1 MRDGARAQGIFYGW
15 WVVGAFSVTTFMST
29 GVRHAVGPF
38 LKPIVADLNLDRAS
52 FSAVIALSLF
62 LYGVFMPLAGMA
74 LDRFSV
80 RIVTS
85 AGTLLLVAS
94 LILTAMVHNVWQF
107 AAVYGVLVPLGLAG
121 TGPVIASGVVAR
133 WFSRRRGTAL
143 SVLGSAS
150 MTGMSLLVP
159 AVTWLVLTHG
169 WRQTYVVIAGLIL
182 LVSLPLCLWVMRDS
196 PESVGLTADGAPPLP
211 GVAAPK
217 IERVTANE
225 ALKTLAF
232 WQLAGSFFTC
242 GFSMSLISA
251 HGIPMLTD
259 HGYTPMVASW
269 ALGVLGGSSIVFTVM
284 LGALS
289 DRFGRR
295 PVLSGI
301 YAGRIAIF
309 AGLFLIR
316 DNATALMVVAML
328 GGITLAGTGSMTSA
342 LTADIYGRFSVSSI
356 FGLIFL
362 VHQTGSALGS
372 WLAGALFEGTGGYGP
387 AFAMACGLL
396 AVAAVVALH
405 IDKDA
410 RRIWRAA
417 TVSTSS

>member
-1 MRDGARAQGIFYGW
+1 MTNRSTSIFYGW
-15 WVVGAFSVTTFMST
+15 WVVAAFAVTTFIST

-38 LKPIVADLNLDRAS
+38 LKPIVGDLGLDRAS

-62 LYGVFMPLAGMA
+62 LYGAFMPLAGMA

-80 RIVTS
+80 RVVTT
-85 AGTLLLVAS
+85 AGTVLLALSLV
-94 LILTAMVHNVWQF
+94 LTALVRDFWEF

-121 TGPVIASGVVAR
+121 TGPVVASGVVAR
-133 WFSRRRGTAL
+133 WFSKRRGTAL

-159 AVTWLVLTHG
+159 AVTWLILTTG
-169 WRQTYVVIAGLIL
+169 WRTTYMLIAGGV
-182 LVSLPLCLWVMRDS
+182 LVLVLPLCLWVVRDS
-196 PESVGLTADGAPPLP
+196 PESVGLAADGATPRVGATP
-211 GVAAPK
+211 A
-217 IERVTANE
+217 ERVTAAE
-225 ALKTLAF
+225 ALQTLAF

-242 GFSMSLISA
+242 GFSMSLLSA

-259 HGYTPMVASW
+259 HGYSPMFASW
-269 ALGVLGGSSIVFTVM
+269 ALGVLGGSSIGFTVM
-284 LGALS
+284 LGALG

-295 PVLSGI
+295 PVLAGI

-316 DNATALMVVAML
+316 DDPVAILAVAVL
-328 GGITLAGTGSMTSA
+328 GGVTMAGTGSMTSA
-342 LTADIYGRFSVSSI
+342 LTADIYGRFSVSSV

-372 WLAGALFEGTGGYGP
+372 WLAGILFETTGGYGA
-387 AFAMACGLL
+387 AFVAACVFL
-396 AVAAVVALH
+396 AVASVVALN
-405 IDKDA
+405 IDAGA

-417 TVSTSS
+417 TASAE

>member
-1 MRDGARAQGIFYGW
+1 MTNRSIFYGW
-15 WVVGAFSVTTFMST
+15 WVVGAFAVTTFIST

-38 LKPIVADLNLDRAS
+38 LKPIVGDLGLDRAS

-62 LYGVFMPLAGMA
+62 LYGAFMPLAGMA

-80 RIVTS
+80 RVVTT
-85 AGTLLLVAS
+85 AGTVLLALSLV
-94 LILTAMVHNVWQF
+94 LTALVRDFWEF

-121 TGPVIASGVVAR
+121 TGPVVASGVVAR
-133 WFSRRRGTAL
+133 WFSKRRGTAL

-159 AVTWLVLTHG
+159 AVTWLILTTG
-169 WRQTYVVIAGLIL
+169 WRTTYMLIAGGV
-182 LVSLPLCLWVMRDS
+182 LVLVLPLCLWVVRDS
-196 PESVGLTADGAPPLP
+196 PESVGLAADGATPRV
-211 GVAAPK
+211 GAAPS
-217 IERVTANE
+217 ERVTAGE
-225 ALKTLAF
+225 ALQTLAF

-242 GFSMSLISA
+242 GFSMSLLSA

-259 HGYTPMVASW
+259 HGYSPMFASW
-269 ALGVLGGSSIVFTVM
+269 ALGVLGGSSIGFTVM
-284 LGALS
+284 LGALG

-295 PVLSGI
+295 PVLAAI

-316 DNATALMVVAML
+316 DNPVAILAVAVL
-328 GGITLAGTGSMTSA
+328 GGVTMAGTGSMTSA
-342 LTADIYGRFSVSSI
+342 LTADIYGRFSVSSV

-372 WLAGALFEGTGGYGP
+372 WLAGMLFETTGGYGA
-387 AFAMACGLL
+387 AF
-396 AVAAVVALH
+396 VAACVFLAGASVVALN
-405 IDKDA
+405 IDAGA
-410 RRIWRAA
+410 RRIWKAA
-417 TVSTSS
+417 TASATD

>member
-1 MRDGARAQGIFYGW
+1 VRDQKLFYGW

-38 LKPIVADLNLDRAS
+38 LKPIVADLGLDRAS
-52 FSAVIALSLF
+52 FSAVVALSLF

-80 RIVTS
+80 RVVAS

-94 LILTAMVHNVWQF
+94 LVLTAMVRNVWEF
-107 AAVYGVLVPLGLAG
+107 TAVYGVLVPLGLAG

-159 AVTWLVLTHG
+159 AVTWLVLTVG
-169 WRQTYVVIAGLIL
+169 WRTTYVVIAGLIL
-182 LVSLPLCLWVMRDS
+182 AITLPLCLWVMRDS
-196 PESVGLTADGAPPLP
+196 PESVGLTPDGTPPVPGAPT
-211 GVAAPK
+211 GAV
-217 IERVTANE
+217 ERVSAGE
-225 ALKTLAF
+225 ALRTLAF

-242 GFSMSLISA
+242 GFSMSLLSS

-259 HGYTPMVASW
+259 HGYSPMFASW
-269 ALGVLGGSSIVFTVM
+269 ALGVLGGSSIGFTVM

-289 DRFGRR
+289 DRLGRR
-295 PVLSGI
+295 PVLASI
-301 YAGRIAIF
+301 YAGRVLIF
-309 AGLFLIR
+309 AGFFLIR
-316 DNATALMVVAML
+316 DNPTAILAVAVL
-328 GGITLAGTGSMTSA
+328 GGITMAGTGSMTSA
-342 LTADIYGRFSVSSI
+342 LTADIYGRFSVSSV

-372 WLAGALFEGTGGYGP
+372 WLAGVLFEKTGGYGP
-387 AFAMACGLL
+387 AY
-396 AVAAVVALH
+396 AVACVFLLTASVVALN
-405 IDKDA
+405 IDRDA

-417 TVSTSS
+417 TASASS

>member
-1 MRDGARAQGIFYGW
+1 MTSRSIFYGW
-15 WVVGAFSVTTFMST
+15 WVVAAFSVMTFTST

-38 LKPIVADLNLDRAS
+38 LKPIVEDLGLDRAS

-62 LYGVFMPLAGMA
+62 LYGVFMPLAGLA

-80 RIVTS
+80 RVVT
-85 AGTLLLVAS
+85 AVGTVVLVIS
-94 LILTAMVHNVWQF
+94 LVLTAMVRNFWEF

-121 TGPVIASGVVAR
+121 TGPVIASGIVAR

-159 AVTWLVLTHG
+159 AVTWLILTTG
-169 WRQTYVVIAGLIL
+169 WRWTYVAIAAVVLA
-182 LVSLPLCLWVMRDS
+182 LVMPLCLWVVRDS
-196 PESVGLTADGAPPLP
+196 PESVGLTADGVPAKP
-211 GVAAPK
+211 GTGTGLV
-217 IERVTANE
+217 ERVSVGE
-225 ALKTLAF
+225 ALPTLAF

-242 GFSMSLISA
+242 GFSMSLLSA

-259 HGYTPMVASW
+259 HGYTPMFASW
-269 ALGVLGGSSIVFTVM
+269 ALGVLGGSSIGFTVM
-284 LGALS
+284 LGAVS

-295 PVLSGI
+295 PVLAAI
-301 YAGRIAIF
+301 YAGRVLIF
-309 AGLFLIR
+309 SGFFLIR
-316 DNATALMVVAML
+316 DNPAAILAVAVL
-328 GGITLAGTGSMTSA
+328 GGITMAGTGSMTSA

-362 VHQTGSALGS
+362 VHQTGAALGS
-372 WLAGALFEGTGGYGP
+372 ALAGVLFESTGGYGA
-387 AFAMACGLL
+387 AFAVACLL
-396 AVAAVVALH
+396 LMGAAVVALK
-405 IDKDA
+405 IDKGA

-417 TVSTSS
+417 TVSATN

>member
-1 MRDGARAQGIFYGW
+1 MTNRSIFYGW
-15 WVVGAFSVTTFMST
+15 WVVAAFCVTTFIST
-29 GVRHAVGPF
+29 GIRHAVGPF

-52 FSAVIALSLF
+52 FSLVIAVSLF

-80 RIVTS
+80 RVVTS
-85 AGTLLLVAS
+85 VGTVFLVGALL
-94 LILTAMVHNVWQF
+94 LTAMVHTYWQF
-107 AAVYGVLVPLGLAG
+107 MVVYGVLVPLGLAG

-133 WFSRRRGTAL
+133 WFSKRRGTAL

-159 AVTWLVLTHG
+159 AVTWLILTSG
-169 WRQTYVVIAGLIL
+169 WRFTYVVIAGAVLVVILPICL
-182 LVSLPLCLWVMRDS
+182 LVLRDS
-196 PESVGLTADGAPPLP
+196 PESVGLTPDGIPLKAGTTAPP
-211 GVAAPK
+211 V
-217 IERVTANE
+217 ERVTATE
-225 ALKTLAF
+225 AVQTLAF

-242 GFSMSLISA
+242 GFSMSLLSA

-259 HGYTPMVASW
+259 HGYTPMFASW
-269 ALGVLGGSSIVFTVM
+269 AMGVLGGSSIGFTVM

-295 PVLSGI
+295 PVLSTI
-301 YAGRIAIF
+301 YAGRILIF

-316 DNATALMVVAML
+316 DHPMALLAVAVF

-342 LTADIYGRFSVSSI
+342 LTADIYGRFSVSSV

-372 WLAGALFEGTGGYGP
+372 SLAGLLFERTGGYG
-387 AFAMACGLL
+387 AAYALACVFLL
-396 AVAAVVALH
+396 GASIVALN
-405 IDKDA
+405 IDKGA

-417 TVSTSS
+417 TASATS

>member
-1 MRDGARAQGIFYGW
+1 MRDQKVFYGW

-38 LKPIVADLNLDRAS
+38 LKPIVADLGLDRAS

-80 RIVTS
+80 RVVAS

-94 LILTAMVHNVWQF
+94 LILTAMVRNVWEF

-121 TGPVIASGVVAR
+121 TGPVIASGIVAR

-159 AVTWLVLTHG
+159 AVTWMVLTTG
-169 WRQTYVVIAGLIL
+169 WRTTYVVIAGLIL
-182 LVSLPLCLWVMRDS
+182 VISLPLCIWVLRDS
-196 PESVGLTADGAPPLP
+196 PESIGLTADGEPRLP
-211 GVAAPK
+211 GAPAASV
-217 IERVTANE
+217 ERVSAGE
-225 ALKTLAF
+225 ALRTLAF

-242 GFSMSLISA
+242 GFSMSLLSA

-269 ALGVLGGSSIVFTVM
+269 ALGVLGGSSIVFTIM

-295 PVLSGI
+295 PVLAGI

-309 AGLFLIR
+309 TGLFLIR
-316 DNATALMVVAML
+316 DNPTALMLVAVM

-372 WLAGALFEGTGGYGP
+372 WLAGALFETTGGYGA
-387 AFAMACGLL
+387 AFVMACGLL
-396 AVAAVVALH
+396 AVAAVVALN

-417 TVSTSS
+417 TASASS

>member
-1 MRDGARAQGIFYGW
+1 MRDRSIFYGW
-15 WVVGAFSVTTFMST
+15 WVVLAFSVTTFIST

-38 LKPIVADLNLDRAS
+38 LKPIVDDLGLDRAS

-62 LYGVFMPLAGMA
+62 LYGAFMPLAGMA

-80 RIVTS
+80 RVVTS
-85 AGTLLLVAS
+85 VGTVVLVLS
-94 LILTAMVHNVWQF
+94 LVLTAMVRNVWEF

-133 WFSRRRGTAL
+133 WFSKRRGTAL

-159 AVTWLVLTHG
+159 AVTWLILTTG
-169 WRQTYVVIAGLIL
+169 WRATYMLIAAGV
-182 LVSLPLCLWVMRDS
+182 LVLVMPLCLLVFRDS
-196 PESVGLTADGAPPLP
+196 PESVGLTPDGGPRQP
-211 GVAAPK
+211 GVAAPVV
-217 IERVTANE
+217 ERVTAGE
-225 ALKTLAF
+225 ALQTLAF

-242 GFSMSLISA
+242 GFSMSLLSA

-259 HGYTPMVASW
+259 HGYSPMFASW
-269 ALGVLGGSSIVFTVM
+269 TLGVLGGSSIGFTVM

-295 PVLSGI
+295 PVLATI
-301 YAGRIAIF
+301 YAGRILIF

-316 DNATALMVVAML
+316 DNAVAILAVAVL
-328 GGITLAGTGSMTSA
+328 GGITMAGTGSMTSA
-342 LTADIYGRFSVSSI
+342 LTADIYGRFSVSSV

-362 VHQTGSALGS
+362 VHQTGSATGS
-372 WLAGALFEGTGGYGP
+372 WLAGALFESTGGYG
-387 AFAMACGLL
+387 AAYALACLFL
-396 AVAAVVALH
+396 AAAAIVALK
-405 IDKDA
+405 IDKGA

-417 TVSTSS
+417 TASAP

>member
-1 MRDGARAQGIFYGW
+1 MRDRSIFYGW
-15 WVVGAFSVTTFMST
+15 WVVAAFSVTTFIST

-38 LKPIVADLNLDRAS
+38 LKPIVEDLGLDRAS
-52 FSAVIALSLF
+52 FSIVIALSLF
-62 LYGVFMPLAGMA
+62 LYGAFMPLAGLA

-80 RIVTS
+80 RVVTS
-85 AGTLLLVAS
+85 VGTVLLVLS
-94 LILTAMVHNVWQF
+94 LVLTALVRNFWEF

-133 WFSRRRGTAL
+133 WFSKRRGTAL

-159 AVTWLVLTHG
+159 AVTWLILTTG
-169 WRQTYVVIAGLIL
+169 WRHTYMWIAAGV
-182 LVSLPLCLWVMRDS
+182 LVLVLPLCLLVLRDS
-196 PESVGLTADGAPPLP
+196 PESVGLMADGGALKP
-211 GVAAPK
+211 GTTAAP
-217 IERVTANE
+217 IERVTAGE
-225 ALKTLAF
+225 ALRTLAF

-242 GFSMSLISA
+242 GFSMSLLSA

-259 HGYTPMVASW
+259 HGYSPMFASW
-269 ALGVLGGSSIVFTVM
+269 ALGVLGGSSIGFTIM

-295 PVLSGI
+295 PVLATI
-301 YAGRIAIF
+301 YAGRIFIF

-316 DNATALMVVAML
+316 DNPAAILAVAVL
-328 GGITLAGTGSMTSA
+328 GGITMAGTGSMTSA
-342 LTADIYGRFSVSSI
+342 LTADIYGRFSVSSV

-372 WLAGALFEGTGGYGP
+372 SLAGVLFETTGGYG
-387 AFAMACGLL
+387 AAYVLACLFL
-396 AVAAVVALH
+396 AGAAITALK
-405 IDKDA
+405 IDKGA

-417 TVSTSS
+417 TASATS

>member
-1 MRDGARAQGIFYGW
+1 MTNRSIFYGW
-15 WVVGAFSVTTFMST
+15 WVVAAFSVTTFIST

-38 LKPIVADLNLDRAS
+38 LKPIVDDLGLDRAS

-62 LYGVFMPLAGMA
+62 LYGAFMPLAGMA

-80 RIVTS
+80 RAVTT
-85 AGTLLLVAS
+85 AGTLLLVVS
-94 LILTAMVHNVWQF
+94 LVLTAMVRNFWEF

-133 WFSRRRGTAL
+133 WFSKRRGTAL

-159 AVTWLVLTHG
+159 AVTWLILTTG
-169 WRQTYVVIAGLIL
+169 WRTTYMLIAAGV
-182 LVSLPLCLWVMRDS
+182 LVLVLPLCLLVLRDS
-196 PESVGLTADGAPPLP
+196 PESVGLMADGGALKPGTSAP
-211 GVAAPK
+211 VV
-217 IERVTANE
+217 ERVTAGE
-225 ALKTLAF
+225 ALRTLAF

-242 GFSMSLISA
+242 GFSMSLLSA

-259 HGYTPMVASW
+259 HGYSPMFASW
-269 ALGVLGGSSIVFTVM
+269 ALGVLGGSSIGFTVM

-289 DRFGRR
+289 DRLGRR
-295 PVLSGI
+295 PVLATI
-301 YAGRIAIF
+301 YAGRIFIF

-316 DNATALMVVAML
+316 DNPVAILAVAVL
-328 GGITLAGTGSMTSA
+328 GGITMAGTGSMTSA
-342 LTADIYGRFSVSSI
+342 LTADIYGRFSVSSV

-372 WLAGALFEGTGGYGP
+372 ALAGVLFETTGGYG
-387 AFAMACGLL
+387 AAYVLACLFL
-396 AVAAVVALH
+396 AGAAVTALK
-405 IDKDA
+405 IDKGA

-417 TVSTSS
+417 TASATN